1 MKDLHAGQLRE
12 MKPRVGDLIVMRD
25 ESLFEGMMGI
35 VILEEDD
42 HYYGRVKLED
52 GKTRMF
58 DSADV
63 NLGVQSDDNSYYY
76 SKRRS

>member
-1 MKDLHAGQLRE
+1 

-35 VILEEDD
+35 VISEEEE

-52 GKTRMF
+52 GKVRMF
-58 DSADV
+58 NNADV
-63 NLGVQSDDNSYYY
+63 DLVVQSDENSYYY